1 MLSEVFGKTLNKQDA
16 YVLDSL
22 KDMLSHTDSIS
33 SMSYELLRS
42 LERGKRFKEASLVD
56 PHHRERRLYSAL
68 REIDRTF
75 QARLVGYVSEREL
88 QINSAFSG
96 AIRDAGDYNSSSNSS
111 DFTTSRS
118 TGASQQNEELEKQ
131 MDKVVDKLCH
141 LAISPQSKPR
151 NSPYPHGKP
160 PWTTSRAVYTPR
172 QSRNP

>member
-1 MLSEVFGKTLNKQDA
+1 MFGKALNKQDT

-42 LERGKRFKEASLVD
+42 LERGKRFKEVSLAE

-111 DFTTSRS
+111 DFTTTRS
-118 TGASQQNEELEKQ
+118 PGASQQTEELEKQ

-141 LAISPQSKPR
+141 LAISPQSRPR
-151 NSPYPHGKP
+151 NPPYPHGKP

-172 QSRNP
+172 SLVIHDA